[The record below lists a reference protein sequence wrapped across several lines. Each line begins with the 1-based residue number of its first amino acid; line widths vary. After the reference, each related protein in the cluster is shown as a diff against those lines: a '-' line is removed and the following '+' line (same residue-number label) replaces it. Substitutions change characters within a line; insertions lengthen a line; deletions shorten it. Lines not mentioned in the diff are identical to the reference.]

1 MAIEFPA
8 NPSDEDSF
16 VANNVTYIYD
26 GTLGVWNIYSGTTYN
41 GGFGGSGGASVT
53 IGDSAPTSP
62 SNGDM
67 WWESDVGRLKI
78 YYDDGDTAQWVD
90 ATPTSNTVG
99 GSNSVIAPTAIGII
113 NGTSGTGT
121 GLSWG
126 NWDAVAGTL
135 DITFDNAQPDANYA
149 VVSDGEFQ
157 DDGRMV
163 SVQNKTTTGFEISL
177 YDGSGNVNT
186 PSALNLFTIIV
197 YASTPTQLVQT
208 NPYSDGNVDTHL
220 NVSGATT
227 GEVLSWTGTD
237 YDWVTAASGGASVTT
252 SDTAPSNPSEGDLW
266 YDTTE
271 LTTYVYYNDGNSSQW
286 VNASPN
292 GMSASLNISDT
303 APTNPADG
311 DLWFDSTTLK
321 TFVYYNDGNSSQW
334 VTLVPTTG
342 GTGGGVTTYA
352 DTATMV
358 AETPDAGSLGFV
370 TANNN
375 LYLYNGS
382 GWGKVNVTNIAP
394 VINSVQDA
402 SANTTPFNLATDG
415 TPTVITVDATDA
427 EGFPLTYT
435 YSVSSGTLGTTATV
449 TQGTA
454 PNTNEF
460 TITPGTND
468 PADAGSFDLTFTV
481 DDGYA
486 SVDSTASFSLAFS
499 QPTSIFGPRG
509 VTFMT
514 DTTGTS
520 ANNRIE
526 YFSVAQTSGTATL
539 FGETTN
545 TNTNYHYSVSDA
557 NYALNLTGGTS
568 LSYISVPTLGNA
580 QTWGSLNDNHQGG
593 GATQNET
600 YGVFADGNSNTG
612 GIDRITIATTGSAS
626 EYMGL
631 NTNQRD
637 PMAGACTN
645 GTRGVFAG
653 GYDSSSWSST
663 IDYVTIDTL
672 AGATSLGT
680 LGHTGIGY
688 SGAVYD
694 GTYGVWAGGYGGSG
708 YAGNNINNR
717 SVNILQRLN
726 LSTGGGATD
735 HGDLVVGSTN
745 AAIEGGAYGCVN
757 GASDGTYGAVAG
769 GLQTNSYSPSINLT
783 TISRITIATS
793 GNSQSIGDLNY
804 GDSQTAT
811 TQGNA

>member
-8 NPSDEDSF
+8 NPSDSDSF

-99 GSNSVIAPTAIGII
+99 GSNSVIAPAAIGII

-121 GLSWG
+121 GLSWS

-157 DDGRMV
+157 DDGRHV

-208 NPYSDGNVDTHL
+208 NPYSDGNVDSHL

-271 LTTYVYYNDGNSSQW
+271 LTTYVYYNDGDSSQW

-303 APTNPADG
+303 APTNPSDG

-321 TFVYYNDGNSSQW
+321 TFVYYNDGSSSQW
-334 VTLVPTTG
+334 VTLVPTVG

-358 AETPDAGSLGFV
+358 QESPDAGSLGYV

-382 GWGKVNVTNIAP
+382 GWSKVDTTNSAP

-402 SANTTPFNLATDG
+402 SANTTPFSFATDG
-415 TPTVITVDATDA
+415 TPTVITVDATDP
-427 EGFPLTYT
+427 EGFPLTYS
-435 YSVSSGTLGTTATV
+435 YSVTSGSLGTTATV
-449 TQGTA
+449 VQGTGA
-454 PNTNEF
+454 QSNEF
-460 TITPGTND
+460 TLTPGTND
-468 PADAGSFDLTFTV
+468 PADVGTFELTFSVTDGVETSTSVAEFSLAFFTPWYGDRGLLQYQQNVSPYTEYAAVVDITTNSNATYWGDLTVHGNYTSAASDATIGVWNGAGLQGPMSYMTFATQGNSVSFGDGASYGNLNTAYNMQSNGTYGMMMGGYQSSSTPVDGLAQGYQTQIQRFTFAQTATRPTDFGNLQV
-481 DDGYA
+481 ATFYQGGGIASSTKGFCISGLDDIGYVT
-486 SVDSTASFSLAFS
+486 SIETASFSTA
-499 QPTSIFGPRG
+499 
-509 VTFMT
+509 
-514 DTTGTS
+514 GTS
-520 ANNRIE
+520 TTFGN
-526 YFSVAQTSGTATL
+526 TSSGSSWASGL
-539 FGETTN
+539 
-545 TNTNYHYSVSDA
+545 SD
-557 NYALNLTGGTS
+557 
-568 LSYISVPTLGNA
+568 
-580 QTWGSLNDNHQGG
+580 
-593 GATQNET
+593 ET
-600 YGVFADGNSNTG
+600 YGVYALGYTG
-612 GIDRITIATTGSAS
+612 GHNNIIEYVTMDTPGNATDFGDLQHTKRAVGA
-626 EYMGL
+626 
-631 NTNQRD
+631 TNN
-637 PMAGACTN
+637 A
-645 GTRGVFAG
+645 TRGIFWG
-653 GYDSSSWSST
+653 
-663 IDYVTIDTL
+663 
-672 AGATSLGT
+672 
-680 LGHTGIGY
+680 GY
-688 SGAVYD
+688 SGSVWYTAIDVITIQTPGNATNFGSLP
-694 GTYGVWAGGYGGSG
+694 GTGMSG
-708 YAGNNINNR
+708 YYER
-717 SVNILQRLN
+717 Q
-726 LSTGGGATD
+726 
-735 HGDLVVGSTN
+735 
-745 AAIEGGAYGCVN
+745 GC
-757 GASDGTYGAVAG
+757 
-769 GLQTNSYSPSINLT
+769 
-783 TISRITIATS
+783 S
-793 GNSQSIGDLNY
+793 GN
-804 GDSQTAT
+804 A
-811 TQGNA
+811 

>member
-8 NPSDEDSF
+8 NPSDSDSF

-157 DDGRMV
+157 DDGRHV

-208 NPYSDGNVDTHL
+208 NPYSDGNVDSHL

-271 LTTYVYYNDGNSSQW
+271 LTTYVYYNDGDSSQW

-303 APTNPADG
+303 APTNPSDG

-321 TFVYYNDGNSSQW
+321 TFVYYNDGSSSQW
-334 VTLVPTTG
+334 VTLVPTAG

-352 DTATMV
+352 DTATLV
-358 AETPDAGSLGFV
+358 QESPDAGSLGYV

-382 GWGKVNVTNIAP
+382 GWSKVDTTNSAP

-402 SANTTPFNLATDG
+402 SANTTPFSFATDG
-415 TPTVITVDATDA
+415 TPTVITVDATDP
-427 EGFPLTYT
+427 EGFPLTYS
-435 YSVSSGTLGTTATV
+435 YSVTSGSLGTTATV
-449 TQGTA
+449 TQGTGA
-454 PNTNEF
+454 QSNEF
-460 TITPGTND
+460 TLTPGTND
-468 PADAGSFDLTFTV
+468 PADVGTFELTFSVT
-481 DDGYA
+481 DGVETST
-486 SVDSTASFSLAFS
+486 SVADFSLAFFT
-499 QPTSIFGPRG
+499 PWYGDRG
-509 VTFMT
+509 LLQYQQNATPYTEYAAVV
-514 DTTGTS
+514 DITTNSNATYWGDLTVHGNYTS
-520 ANNRIE
+520 AASDATIGVWNGAGLQGPMSYMTFATQGN
-526 YFSVAQTSGTATL
+526 SVSFGDGNTFGNVNSAHNMQSNGTYGMIMGGYQSNATPQDGIPQGYVEVIQRFTFAQTSTRPTDHG
-539 FGETTN
+539 
-545 TNTNYHYSVSDA
+545 
-557 NYALNLTGGTS
+557 NLRLGGTF
-568 LSYISVPTLGNA
+568 YA
-580 QTWGSLNDNHQGG
+580 GG
-593 GATQNET
+593 GISSATKSFILGGSTDTINYVQAIDT
-600 YGVFADGNSNTG
+600 VSFATPSNSTQFGNMSVG
-612 GIDRITIATTGSAS
+612 AIWAA
-626 EYMGL
+626 GL
-631 NTNQRD
+631 SD
-637 PMAGACTN
+637 E
-645 GTRGVFAG
+645 TRGVYALGYTG
-653 GYDSSSWSST
+653 GHNN
-663 IDYVTIDTL
+663 IIEYVTMDTPSNATDFGDL
-672 AGATSLGT
+672 QHTKRAVGATNNAT
-680 LGHTGIGY
+680 RGIFWGGY
-688 SGAVYD
+688 SGS
-694 GTYGVWAGGYGGSG
+694 VWY
-708 YAGNNINNR
+708 NNID
-717 SVNILQRLN
+717 V
-726 LSTGGGATD
+726 
-735 HGDLVVGSTN
+735 
-745 AAIEGGAYGCVN
+745 
-757 GASDGTYGAVAG
+757 
-769 GLQTNSYSPSINLT
+769 
-783 TISRITIATS
+783 ITIQTTGNASNFGSMPIAGFSGMYERQGCS
-793 GNSQSIGDLNY
+793 GN
-804 GDSQTAT
+804 A
-811 TQGNA
+811 

>member
-8 NPSDEDSF
+8 NPSDQDSF

-135 DITFDNAQPDANYA
+135 DITFDNAQPDADYA

-157 DDGRMV
+157 DDGRHV

-177 YDGSGNVNT
+177 YDGSGSVNT
-186 PSALNLFTIIV
+186 PSSLNLFTIIV

-208 NPYSDGNVDTHL
+208 NPYSDGNVDSHL

-271 LTTYVYYNDGNSSQW
+271 LTTYVYYNDGDSSQW

-303 APTNPADG
+303 APTNPSDG

-321 TFVYYNDGNSSQW
+321 TFVYYNDGSSSQW

-358 AETPDAGSLGFV
+358 QETPDAGSLGFV

-382 GWGKVNVTNIAP
+382 GWGKVNVTNVAP
-394 VINSVQDA
+394 VINSVQDDLGG
-402 SANTTPFNLATDG
+402 TTPFSLATDG
-415 TPTVITVDATDA
+415 TPKTITVDATDA

-468 PADAGSFDLTFTV
+468 PADVGTFDLTFTV

-486 SVDSTASFSLAFS
+486 SVDSTATFSLAFTLPIS
-499 QPTSIFGPRG
+499 GYGTRALGAGYYDPDLGDDVSTIYYYE
-509 VTFMT
+509 T
-514 DTTGTS
+514 TTGSDTS
-520 ANNRIE
+520 
-526 YFSVAQTSGTATL
+526 T
-539 FGETTN
+539 FG
-545 TNTNYHYSVSDA
+545 
-557 NYALNLTGGTS
+557 S
-568 LSYISVPTLGNA
+568 LSGSGNKSH
-580 QTWGSLNDNHQGG
+580 GIGVSNK
-593 GATQNET
+593 T
-600 YGVFADGNSNTG
+600 YGVFLGGRMWNIGETESNTM
-612 GIDRITIATTGSAS
+612 DYVVFATTNSAS
-626 EYMGL
+626 SFGTL
-631 NTNQRD
+631 SNPTNTHQA
-637 PMAGACTN
+637 AGA
-645 GTRGVFAG
+645 G
-653 GYDSSSWSST
+653 
-663 IDYVTIDTL
+663 
-672 AGATSLGT
+672 
-680 LGHTGIGY
+680 
-688 SGAVYD
+688 D
-694 GTYGVWAGGYGGSG
+694 GTYGVYLRGGYNNLPNPMPIDYITIGTSGSASTWGTWTDIYPSAMTGNDTRALTFGSG
-708 YAGNNINNR
+708 VIGYITYATQANANSFGTLTDN
-717 SVNILQRLN
+717 
-726 LSTGGGATD
+726 GYGA
-735 HGDLVVGSTN
+735 
-745 AAIEGGAYGCVN
+745 GAYT
-757 GASDGTYGAVAG
+757 DGTYACYHGESTTSYEYVSIDTTGNAAAG
-769 GLQTNSYSPSINLT
+769 GTLQYGNSRNQEYWSNDTGYGFYSRYSQVTGGIQQ
-783 TISRITIATS
+783 ISVSTLGNGSTFFDQTARTAWGASAS
-793 GNSQSIGDLNY
+793 GN
-804 GDSQTAT
+804 
-811 TQGNA
+811 NA